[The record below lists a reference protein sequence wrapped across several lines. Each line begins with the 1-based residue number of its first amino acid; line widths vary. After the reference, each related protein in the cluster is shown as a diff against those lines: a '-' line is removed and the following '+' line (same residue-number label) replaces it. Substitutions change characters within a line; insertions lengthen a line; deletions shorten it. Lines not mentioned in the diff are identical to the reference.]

1 MKYYNYYCLLTKK
14 VYNQTTKTMGN
25 TKLSV
30 RHRRTMLL
38 HMIWGSRLLGRRIS
52 KRNQKI
58 WKTMMWG
65 SSSPRADRGVQK
77 ALYIL
82 AFFPYSFERII
93 ARLSQSQR
101 SILEN
106 MLRIAMDRIKSNLC
120 AGGLT
125 SSMINSGLIKLTCI
139 RSA

>member
-1 MKYYNYYCLLTKK
+1 M
-14 VYNQTTKTMGN
+14 VN
-25 TKLSV
+25 TKPIVRPTRKCYQGILS
-30 RHRRTMLL
+30 TMMYGGIIPLGRC
-38 HMIWGSRLLGRRIS
+38 MRKRVIAKPPGRRIS

-58 WKTMMWG
+58 WEQMVWG
-65 SSSPRADRGVQK
+65 SSSPRADRDVQK
-77 ALYIL
+77 ALYFL
-82 AFFPYSFERII
+82 PYFPTSFERII

-106 MLRIAMDRIKSNLC
+106 MLKIAMDRVKSNLC

-125 SSMINSGLIKLTCI
+125 STMINSGLIKLTRI